1 MPHKKNGF
9 LTFIASL
16 LPGAGEMYLGFMK
29 QGVSLMTLFFGVI
42 AFCAFFSFEA
52 GVFLLPI
59 IWCYSFFHVH
69 NLNGLPDEEFHQIED
84 TYLFHLSEMEYSFQL
99 TRKKELIIA
108 LACVIIG
115 IYSLWRVFLNILLD
129 YVPWE
134 VYNYI
139 YSITQFIPQTI
150 LSILLIALGIHLI
163 RGKKAQLDKEE
174 QKAASSPENFWEDH
188 SQENN

>member
-9 LTFIASL
+9 WTFIFSL

-52 GVFLLPI
+52 GIFILPI

-69 NLNGLPDEEFHQIED
+69 NLNGLPDEEFQQMED
-84 TYLFHLSEMEYSFQL
+84 TYLFQLSEKEHSFQL
-99 TRKKELIIA
+99 TRKKEQIIA

-115 IYSLWRVFLNILLD
+115 IYSLWRVFLNIL
-129 YVPWE
+129 YNFVPWQM
-134 VYNYI
+134 YNYI
-139 YSITQFIPQTI
+139 YTLTQFIPQTI
-150 LSILLIALGIHLI
+150 LSLLMIALGIHLI

-174 QKAASSPENFWEDH
+174 QKNTDFSENIFEDNN
-188 SQENN
+188 QEEH